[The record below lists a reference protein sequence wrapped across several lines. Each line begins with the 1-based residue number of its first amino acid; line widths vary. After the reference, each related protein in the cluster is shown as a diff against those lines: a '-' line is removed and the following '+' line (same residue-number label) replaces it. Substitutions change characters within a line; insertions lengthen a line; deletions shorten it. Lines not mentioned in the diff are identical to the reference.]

1 MRFLFLTPKWTKAK
15 SHLPEDQKYSPIL
28 HLENKNINVGNTL
41 KLKFYNFLR
50 FPLLINHIQEYNV
63 MSPALQACYSAT
75 TFERRHFEITV
86 KKWDLW
92 IQKGNKERQRILNSG
107 FLLFFFLL
115 LGMSLNIYFLRY
127 GETLQKAGNPSYIL
141 SCNLGQVL
149 FSKHPQNCI
158 WQAIFHNGI
167 FTSKLP
173 IL

>member
-107 FLLFFFLL
+107 FLLFFF
-115 LGMSLNIYFLRY
+115 
-127 GETLQKAGNPSYIL
+127 
-141 SCNLGQVL
+141 
-149 FSKHPQNCI
+149 FS
-158 WQAIFHNGI
+158 WEWAWTFIFYATGRPYK
-167 FTSKLP
+167 KLE
-173 IL
+173 IHLTYSAVT